1 MEGSVGQAAIFKI
14 GSAAVCAKCDRM
26 DHYQRVSGFADRI
39 LREHGQRATGLLVGE
54 GRDVTD
60 RVDVSGMTAGVG
72 GVRMHH
78 TNARALNAGAGALF
92 RLADTI
98 HARLDA
104 RDVAYHVPG
113 WGSSN
118 LQNNVEIF
126 VGFSFGLQ
134 PEASDRGGA
143 TPAPK

>member
-1 MEGSVGQAAIFKI
+1 MSLPARTVSGLSPAAKALYVAAHASPEDTLVAFWIPFVAAIAPF
-14 GSAAVCAKCDRM
+14 V
-26 DHYQRVSGFADRI
+26 
-39 LREHGQRATGLLVGE
+39 
-54 GRDVTD
+54 
-60 RVDVSGMTAGVG
+60 TAGVG